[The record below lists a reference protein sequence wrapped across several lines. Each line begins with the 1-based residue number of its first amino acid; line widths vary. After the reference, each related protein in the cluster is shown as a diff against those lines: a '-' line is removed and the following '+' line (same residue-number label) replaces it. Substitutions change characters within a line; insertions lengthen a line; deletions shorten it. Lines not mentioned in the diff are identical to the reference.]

1 MSYNGSGVFNIN
13 TAGQPVVTGT
23 VISSTA
29 FNALTADLATGLTT
43 ALTKDGQ
50 TTPTAN
56 IPMGGFKI
64 TGIAAATTT
73 GDALSYGR
81 AATVSTLT
89 NSALTSGR
97 VPYAST
103 AGLLVDSANLTFNG
117 SAFSV
122 TGTVGVSGII
132 TSTVTS
138 GQVLAAGSATTGGI
152 YSNFAN
158 TGGTLQYGVD
168 NSTGSYIYS
177 GSSNYAGFIGTSA
190 ATPLVF
196 ATNAVVRATIDSSGK
211 VGIGTSSP
219 ASKLT
224 VESTGSSIELKQ
236 NSAGAA
242 TYYVMDNTIESG
254 GKRWRFGYS
263 GAAGIPCF
271 SLYNQTDN
279 VLSLVADA
287 SGNVGIGVTPS
298 AWSVGKAVE
307 AGFAGNAFWGNSSDE
322 CIVSQAAYYNSGW
335 KYARSGAATHYS
347 QLNGAHRWFNVA
359 AGTIGNAITW
369 TQAMT
374 LDASGNL
381 SYGSWG
387 LVVQEFSTQMSI
399 GTGDVGLCFV
409 ANSGQ
414 KRIIP
419 RQPNSIGS
427 ASDNLIDLGD
437 SGSRFRTIYAG
448 TGTINTSDRNEK
460 QDIQDLSEVEKRIA
474 VKIKSLI
481 KTFRF
486 KDVIAEKG
494 DIARIHTGVIAQEIR
509 DAFTSEGL
517 DAHRYALFCS
527 DTWIDDETNTE
538 ITRLGIRYDELLSF
552 VIAAL

>member
-64 TGIAAATTT
+64 TGIAAATTL

-117 SAFSV
+117 SSFAV

-158 TGGTLQYGVD
+158 TGGTLQYGID

-196 ATNAVVRATIDSSGK
+196 ATNAVVRATIDTSGNM
-211 VGIGTSSP
+211 GIGTSTP
-219 ASKLT
+219 
-224 VESTGSSIELKQ
+224 Q
-236 NSAGAA
+236 
-242 TYYVMDNTIESG
+242 
-254 GKRWRFGYS
+254 KRVHSVAS
-263 GAAGIPCF
+263 GAG
-271 SLYNQTDN
+271 LNE
-279 VLSLVADA
+279 VLRV
-287 SGNVGIGVTPS
+287 
-298 AWSVGKAVE
+298 
-307 AGFAGNAFWGNSSDE
+307 GNS
-322 CIVSQAAYYNSGW
+322 QAI
-335 KYARSGAATHYS
+335 
-347 QLNGAHRWFNVA
+347 A
-359 AGTIGNAITW
+359 AGVGVKIG
-369 TQAMT
+369 
-374 LDASGNL
+374 
-381 SYGSWG
+381 
-387 LVVQEFSTQMSI
+387 F
-399 GTGDVGLCFV
+399 
-409 ANSGQ
+409 
-414 KRIIP
+414 
-419 RQPNSIGS
+419 QPNNDFVSNGLIGASIS
-427 ASDNLIDLGD
+427 AV
-437 SGSRFRTIYAG
+437 
-448 TGTINTSDRNEK
+448 NTSVV
-460 QDIQDLSEVEKRIA
+460 LVM
-474 VKIKSLI
+474 
-481 KTFRF
+481 T
-486 KDVIAEKG
+486 
-494 DIARIHTGVIAQEIR
+494 
-509 DAFTSEGL
+509 
-517 DAHRYALFCS
+517 
-527 DTWIDDETNTE
+527 
-538 ITRLGIRYDELLSF
+538 
-552 VIAAL
+552 